1 MARSPRSRPKVSTA
15 AFDTVQSALRESLAR
30 SADLREPHV
39 MSYAKSV
46 LQPGERIVATGRL
59 HWTIY
64 WLAIFFFVAG
74 AILVWLEHR
83 YWPDREGLFA
93 FSRAAPIQVTAAAFG
108 ILVVVSFLYAWFI
121 RWITEFA
128 VTDKRVIYKRGF
140 IWRRT
145 EEMNMD
151 KVETVDVD
159 QSILGRILGYGTI
172 HVRGTGAGSGIVV
185 RRIGS
190 PIALRSAITAK

>member
-1 MARSPRSRPKVSTA
+1 MARWRRSPPDIARA
-15 AFDTVQSALRESLAR
+15 AFGSYNRRCANRFRAAPSTHEHHA
-30 SADLREPHV
+30 

-46 LQPGERIVATGRL
+46 LQPGEKIIATGRL

-64 WLAIFFFVAG
+64 WLAIFFLVTG
-74 AILVWLEHR
+74 AVLVWAEHR

-93 FSRAAPIQVTAAAFG
+93 FSRDAPIKVTAAAFG

-159 QSILGRILGYGTI
+159 QSILGRILDYGTI
-172 HVRGTGAGSGIVV
+172 HVKGTGANEGIKVKGL
-185 RRIGS
+185 GS
-190 PIALRSAITAK
+190 PIALRNAITAK